1 MQQLTACAGFL
12 NTFQNKS
19 EANRIHNMEQ
29 DGKKAKRPDSERDN
43 SSLTLSVMQQISE
56 LEDEDETSSHMC
68 TE

>member
-1 MQQLTACAGFL
+1 
-12 NTFQNKS
+12 
-19 EANRIHNMEQ
+19 MEQ